1 MISVPEYHAP
11 ATIEETFDL
20 LHRLAPKATLLAG
33 GQDVVPMMNQ
43 GRLSPEHLV
52 DLKALRHLRAI
63 SATDGVVRI
72 GALAT
77 HRMLEHSEVIKT
89 SVGLLA
95 EAAAQIGGG
104 VQVRNRGTVGGSVCA
119 GNAVYD
125 LPPCLLAL
133 DAEFVLARGGGERRV
148 FAPGFLIGGSRTAAQ
163 PEELLVEIKVVPLDP
178 AAGFA
183 YEKLTFTDG
192 CYNIASAACIIEV
205 EPDGTV
211 RRVRVAVGGVLPVPV
226 RLRDLERWLPG
237 ARMSAM
243 LIEEIRPRVEATIRD
258 PISDVM
264 ADGAYRQ
271 AMAAV
276 MTQRAVA
283 RAARRAQIRHGGGI
297 P

>member
-20 LHRLAPKATLLAG
+20 LHRLGPKATLLAG

-63 SATDGVVRI
+63 RATDGAVRI

-95 EAAAQIGGG
+95 EAATQIGGG

-148 FAPGFLIGGSRTAAQ
+148 SAPGFLTGASTTAAQ
-163 PEELLVEIKVVPLDP
+163 PEELLVEIRVVPLDP

-205 EPDGTV
+205 DSDRTV
-211 RRVRVAVGGVLPVPV
+211 RRARIAIGGVTPLPL
-226 RLRDLERWLPG
+226 RLKDLERWLEG
-237 ARMSAM
+237 TRLSETTLA
-243 LIEEIRPRVEATIRD
+243 EIGPRVAAAI
-258 PISDVM
+258 PAPLSDVM
-264 ADGAYRQ
+264 ADGEYRR
-271 AMAAV
+271 AMAGV
-276 MTQRAVA
+276 M
-283 RAARRAQIRHGGGI
+283 ARRALALAAARAQDRRRGAGA
-297 P
+297 